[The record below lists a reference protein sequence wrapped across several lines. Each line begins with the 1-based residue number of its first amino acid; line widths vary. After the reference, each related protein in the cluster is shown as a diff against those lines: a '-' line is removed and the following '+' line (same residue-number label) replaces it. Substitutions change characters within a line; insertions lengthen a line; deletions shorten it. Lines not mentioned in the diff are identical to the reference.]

1 MLWSQCSSERFQ
13 LSMWKTSFINVAKY
27 TFLDITCKRVF
38 SVLRNYLISLD
49 KCFNAIDMTANFI
62 CNKMRVN

>member
-1 MLWSQCSSERFQ
+1 M
-13 LSMWKTSFINVAKY
+13 AKY
-27 TFLDITCKRVF
+27 IFLETAGKKGF